1 MTRLVLL
8 RHGESEWNAL
18 DLFTGW
24 VDVGLSATGEAEA
37 RRAGELLRSSLDPGR
52 AAIAALPAAFFG
64 IPFAGFALFWISQ
77 AYHATSSMSKSTNNS
92 FVHGFQVFPLFGLP
106 FLFIGLG
113 IVLAPLWAF
122 LKGGSTVYA
131 ITNQRIMIITGGST
145 RLVKSVTPA
154 DIVSIDHRERP
165 DGSGD
170 IVIQTTGTT
179 RTNNSVSQVKVA
191 LFGIPNVKQVAQQVL
206 TLHTQRPAA

>member
-1 MTRLVLL
+1 MNPNDAQL
-8 RHGESEWNAL
+8 RAQSELQSGESIYW
-18 DLFTGW
+18 TGT
-24 VDVGLSATGEAEA
+24 A
-37 RRAGELLRSSLDPGR
+37 DPRR

-64 IPFAGFALFWISQ
+64 IPFAGFALFC
-77 AYHATSSMSKSTNNS
+77 
-92 FVHGFQVFPLFGLP
+92 LP

-170 IVIQTTGTT
+170 IVIQTTGT
-179 RTNNSVSQVKVA
+179 NNSTSQIKVA
-191 LFGIPNVKQVAQQVL
+191 LFGIPNVKQVAQQVM

>member
-1 MTRLVLL
+1 MNPNDAQL
-8 RHGESEWNAL
+8 RAQSELQSGESLYW
-18 DLFTGW
+18 TGI
-24 VDVGLSATGEAEA
+24 A
-37 RRAGELLRSSLDPGR
+37 DPRR
-52 AAIAALPAAFFG
+52 AAIATLPATLFG
-64 IPFAGFALFWISQ
+64 IPFAGFALFWITQ
-77 AYHATSSMSKSTNNS
+77 AYHATSAMSKSSNNS
-92 FVHGFQVFPLFGLP
+92 FAHGFQVFPIFGLP
-106 FLFIGLG
+106 FLLVGLG

-170 IVIQTTGTT
+170 IVIQTTGT
-179 RTNNSVSQVKVA
+179 NNSTSQIKVA
-191 LFGIPNVKQVAQQVL
+191 LFGIPNVKQVAQQVM